1 MKITLRLLAYVKY
14 HWLGM
19 FFSFILLVMATAS
32 ELVMPRF
39 LGQGI
44 DTALNSGAHST
55 IIMDAILVVG
65 AAAITGFAN
74 FGSQYLAQRT
84 SQSTA
89 YDMRNEL
96 YDHLQRLSF
105 AYYDKAQTGQILSRA
120 TVDVEAVR
128 EFIARGVTDTIQNVL
143 MLIGV
148 LYLLFSL
155 NWQLALITSVFLPPI
170 GWVVYYF
177 GHRVG
182 PMWLKVQQTMGALGN
197 TLQENLMGV
206 RVVKA
211 FSRQEEESRK
221 FDKDAR
227 ILYDQTV
234 FTAKQQALNMPLM
247 FVLMGIPAGVILWYG
262 GRQVIEGTLT
272 VGGVT
277 QFILYLGMLAWP
289 IQMMGQ
295 TVNTYTRFVS
305 GGQRILEILD
315 TESAVKDKP
324 GAITLNGVK
333 GRICFENVNFS
344 YTGNEDTLR
353 DINFSA
359 ESGQKVALVGV
370 SGSGKST
377 ITHLMLR
384 FYDVTS
390 GRITIDGV
398 DVRDVTLA
406 SMRQHIGV
414 AQQDVFLFNGSIR
427 TNIGFGLPEAS
438 MEQIIAAAKTAQ
450 IHDFVQSL
458 PEGYDTWVG
467 ERGLTLS
474 GGEKQRIVIARTLLM
489 NPSVLIL
496 DDSTSSVDARTEHL
510 IRNSLEELIKGRTAF
525 IITHRLPVIRNA
537 DLILVLKDGQ
547 IVEKG
552 KHDDLINQNGIYRQI
567 YSSQLDAAQSNLKTV
582 AEA

>member
-32 ELVMPRF
+32 ELVMPRI

-44 DTALNSGAHST
+44 DTALNSGAQST
-55 IIMDAILVVG
+55 IIMDAILVVF
-65 AAAITGFAN
+65 AAAVTGFAN

-496 DDSTSSVDARTEHL
+496 DDSTSSVDARTERL
-510 IRNSLEELIKGRTAF
+510 IRNSLEELIKGRTTF
-525 IITHRLPVIRNA
+525 IITHRLQVIRNA